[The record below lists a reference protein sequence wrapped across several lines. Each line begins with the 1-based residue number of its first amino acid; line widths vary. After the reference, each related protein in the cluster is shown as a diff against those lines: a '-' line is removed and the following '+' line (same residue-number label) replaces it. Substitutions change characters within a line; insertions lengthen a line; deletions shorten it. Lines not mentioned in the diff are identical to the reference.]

1 MQIGH
6 RDHFPDCKQAGEIP
20 SSKGVS
26 RKEAAPNKTPERSN
40 DKHTTHGAR
49 APMYTFTERAPPCPN
64 LPTQKILYHASL
76 VLPQCWK
83 KSNREGRKTQA
94 TKRGGGGLDKSKS
107 APKSTV
113 FRARVTLAPMQNI
126 LFTGT
131 SVGSPSQIAIDT
143 KKNNNKTEM
152 P

>member
-6 RDHFPDCKQAGEIP
+6 RDHFPDCKQAGEPP

-94 TKRGGGGLDKSKS
+94 TKRGGGTRQVKKCTKVDSLPCKSHVSSDAKYIIYWYKCGV
-107 APKSTV
+107 A
-113 FRARVTLAPMQNI
+113 VTNR
-126 LFTGT
+126 
-131 SVGSPSQIAIDT
+131 DRH
-143 KKNNNKTEM
+143 KKK
-152 P
+152 